1 MLTTLRTQS
10 ITSPLLLLLLDFA
23 PGNPPPAGKNTTYD
37 DDNDEDY
44 ADSDIDDD
52 AADTDEKL
60 CLDCGSWHT
69 PTSAPARPNATPGGE
84 SNPRELSRY
93 NSFLLVTSSVLFRS
107 TVDTCRFCGVFDTQP
122 LSRNI
127 MVHFY

>member
-1 MLTTLRTQS
+1 M
-10 ITSPLLLLLLDFA
+10 LLLLLDFA
-23 PGNPPPAGKNTTYD
+23 PGNPPPAGKNTTYA

-60 CLDCGSWHT
+60 CFDCGSWHT

-93 NSFLLVTSSVLFRS
+93 NSFLRLMSGVLFRS
-107 TVDTCRFCGVFDTQP
+107 TVETCRILKVERTEG
-122 LSRNI
+122 SKG
-127 MVHFY
+127 

>member
-84 SNPRELSRY
+84 SNPRELSRHK
-93 NSFLLVTSSVLFRS
+93 SSTMLHLQGQNMY
-107 TVDTCRFCGVFDTQP
+107 TCIRI
-122 LSRNI
+122 NI
-127 MVHFY
+127 HIRMWI